1 MTLYAMC
8 SLVFLFVVAI
18 VGVGW
23 VVKFDYVQIVL
34 LCLAILLVFLGS
46 FFNSTDPT
54 VGFVGSGSEAFSAN
68 LGSEFRDGETFWS
81 CLAVFFPAVTGIMAG
96 ANISGDLRDA
106 QVAIPK
112 GTIWAV
118 GVSSI
123 VYLALT
129 WAVGASYLRGPP
141 DVDWGL
147 YMDKLMMTNMSL
159 WAPIV
164 YVGVICATLSSALAS
179 LVGAPRVLQA
189 VARDNLFPV
198 LKVFGNGHGVN
209 NEPYEAYLLTVA
221 VATVCIFAGDLNSIA
236 ALITNFFLIS
246 YTLINYSCFAASFS
260 ESPGWRPRFKF
271 FNHYVALLGTLICI
285 AFMFLISWITSLAT
299 FFIGGLIYK
308 YIEHRKPDVNWGSA
322 GQATAHISAV
332 RRALAL
338 DKIKSH
344 VKNFRPQFLVLT
356 GAPAERPHLVA
367 VALQMAKRGTAL
379 VICGNVVTGVFKEQR
394 QALRQLREDTYLRRH
409 KCKAFIEVAIAPT
422 LAEGARILIQGSG
435 LGTALRPNT
444 MVLGFLKDWGHRD
457 AAVAESYVSVIG
469 DAFDLEMGV
478 MIMRNVQSLPLQPD
492 GSPLKG
498 SSPPVGTIDVY
509 WLSDDGGL
517 SILLPY
523 LITQHQYWAKTT
535 LRLLTRADPDKRD
548 EIEFEMAR
556 VVSLL
561 NKFRIEAE
569 VVLLPEID
577 DAPSVTA
584 VAEYEGKFGIE
595 ASARS
600 RQYIRIGET
609 VRANSLGAKLVFCTL
624 PVPAE
629 NTPAAMY
636 LSWIDTMSY
645 NAPPMILVRGNQ
657 QSVLT
662 FLS

>member
-1 MTLYAMC
+1 MRCLLNIFGVIMFLRLGWVVGNAGILLSSLIIIGSCIVTLITTLSLSAICTNGEVKGGGAYYLISRALGPEFGGAIGILFAMANAIAVALYLVGFAEALVDAVGSGSATGTLRWDMTLYAMC

-96 ANISGDLRDA
+96 ANISGDLKDA

-198 LKVFGNGHGVN
+198 LRVFGNGHGVN

-308 YIEHRKPDVNWGSA
+308 
-322 GQATAHISAV
+322 
-332 RRALAL
+332 
-338 DKIKSH
+338 
-344 VKNFRPQFLVLT
+344 
-356 GAPAERPHLVA
+356 
-367 VALQMAKRGTAL
+367 
-379 VICGNVVTGVFKEQR
+379 
-394 QALRQLREDTYLRRH
+394 
-409 KCKAFIEVAIAPT
+409 
-422 LAEGARILIQGSG
+422 
-435 LGTALRPNT
+435 
-444 MVLGFLKDWGHRD
+444 
-457 AAVAESYVSVIG
+457 
-469 DAFDLEMGV
+469 
-478 MIMRNVQSLPLQPD
+478 
-492 GSPLKG
+492 
-498 SSPPVGTIDVY
+498 
-509 WLSDDGGL
+509 
-517 SILLPY
+517 
-523 LITQHQYWAKTT
+523 
-535 LRLLTRADPDKRD
+535 
-548 EIEFEMAR
+548 
-556 VVSLL
+556 
-561 NKFRIEAE
+561 
-569 VVLLPEID
+569 
-577 DAPSVTA
+577 
-584 VAEYEGKFGIE
+584 
-595 ASARS
+595 
-600 RQYIRIGET
+600 
-609 VRANSLGAKLVFCTL
+609 
-624 PVPAE
+624 
-629 NTPAAMY
+629 
-636 LSWIDTMSY
+636 
-645 NAPPMILVRGNQ
+645 
-657 QSVLT
+657 
-662 FLS
+662 